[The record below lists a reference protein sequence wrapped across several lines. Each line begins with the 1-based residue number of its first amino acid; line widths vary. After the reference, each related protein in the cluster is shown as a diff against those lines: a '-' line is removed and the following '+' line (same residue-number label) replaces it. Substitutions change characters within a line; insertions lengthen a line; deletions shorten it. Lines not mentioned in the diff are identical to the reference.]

1 MVYLHALLN
10 MGHSWPLFLHFSLFN
25 TVDGKCSMTF
35 FADDWIWIVDLW
47 FWKWPLYQLSHCQC
61 PTFILWL
68 HLQKNKWD
76 LNLNHHSALT
86 SRAPTR
92 PYLYFLLAELQLN
105 VFLVHLSLLAPPR
118 WTPPPRIS
126 NTYFPAVTAAAMGP
140 ITRATWAVILRYNPL
155 TSNTWIEKWDSI
167 LLVTLL
173 FDLCYSLTIK
183 SFMGGM
189 SLDHLHLAS

>member
-118 WTPPPRIS
+118 WTPPPVFPTHIS
-126 NTYFPAVTAAAMGP
+126 L
-140 ITRATWAVILRYNPL
+140 TRA
-155 TSNTWIEKWDSI
+155 
-167 LLVTLL
+167 
-173 FDLCYSLTIK
+173 K
-183 SFMGGM
+183 SQQQWGL
-189 SLDHLHLAS
+189 SREQPEQSYCDIIH